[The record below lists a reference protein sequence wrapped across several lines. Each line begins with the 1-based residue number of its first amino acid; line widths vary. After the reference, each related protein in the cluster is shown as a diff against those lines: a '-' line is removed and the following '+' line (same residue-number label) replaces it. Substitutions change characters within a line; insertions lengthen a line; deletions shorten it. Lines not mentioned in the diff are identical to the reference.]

1 MIDKNLIRSLIRDVI
16 AEEVSALKAGKS
28 AAAAPAAAIRIG
40 SDTDLIAFARDVLR
54 LAEDPQVR
62 AAIQAGRHPFHLAGQ
77 APVMSASATSPAT
90 QSHRI
95 DTHRIDRGVV
105 TEAVIA
111 KLGKGVS
118 RLLLGAGVSITPLAR
133 DKAKARNISV
143 ERIGQ

>member
-16 AEEVSALKAGKS
+16 AEEVTALKAGKS
-28 AAAAPAAAIRIG
+28 ATTAPAASIRIG
-40 SDTDLIAFARDVLR
+40 SDADLVAFARDVLR
-54 LAEDPQVR
+54 LAEDPQIR

-77 APVMSASATSPAT
+77 ASAMSAPATSSAT

-95 DTHRIDRGVV
+95 DKGVV

-118 RLLLGAGVSITPLAR
+118 RLLLGTGVSITPLAR

>member
-16 AEEVSALKAGKS
+16 TEDVSALKAGKR
-28 AAAAPAAAIRIG
+28 AATAPTAAIRIG
-40 SDTDLIAFARDVLR
+40 SDADLLTFARDVLR
-54 LAEDPQVR
+54 LAEDPQIR

-77 APVMSASATSPAT
+77 ASAPSAPTPAP

-95 DTHRIDRGVV
+95 DKGVV

-118 RLLLGAGVSITPLAR
+118 RLLLGTGVSITPLAR